1 MITGPERITFA
12 RYLGLSWRLQ
22 TGPAARGWRTSASGH
37 WQAASIAEWEH
48 SNVGGNGGAPGR
60 GAFAAVDVHYLG
72 PAGARA
78 ALVTALDARF
88 TELAGT
94 ATILV
99 AEAEQYRPGEFYMRE
114 LPAILAVC
122 RHAGP
127 FALIVVDGYVDLD
140 PAGRPGLGA
149 HVHAEFGVP
158 VIGVAKTAF
167 RTATHAA
174 RIRRGQSARPLFI
187 TAAGMTITDAA
198 NLIEDMAGP
207 FRIPDALST
216 ADRLARG
223 LELPG

>member
-1 MITGPERITFA
+1 VA
-12 RYLGLSWRLQ
+12 
-22 TGPAARGWRTSASGH
+22 
-37 WQAASIAEWEH
+37 
-48 SNVGGNGGAPGR
+48 GNGGAPGW

-72 PAGARA
+72 AAGARA
-78 ALVTALDARF
+78 ALVTAGDARF

-99 AEAEQYRPGEFYMRE
+99 AEAEQYRPGEFYLRE
-114 LPAILAVC
+114 LPAIRAVC
-122 RHAGP
+122 RDTGP

-149 HVHAEFGVP
+149 HVHAELGVP

-174 RIRRGQSARPLFI
+174 RIRRGHSARPLFV
-187 TAAGMTITDAA
+187 TAAGITIAEAA
-198 NLIEDMAGP
+198 SLTEDMAGQ
-207 FRIPDALST
+207 FRIPDALRI

-223 LELPG
+223 LELPD